1 MRVAILQSNYV
12 PWRGYFDMIHDADV
26 FVFYDCVKY
35 TKNDWRNR
43 NVVYTKNG
51 KQWLT
56 IPVPSASVK
65 LVIDEVVL
73 PDARWQETHAK
84 TLAIGYGK
92 APHFA
97 QLEEFIREFLLEREW
112 TRLSDLNRQLI
123 EKVCLRLG
131 CGTVFRDAR
140 EFALAE
146 DRVERLL
153 GILGALGA
161 TEYISGPA
169 AATYLD
175 GKEHLFQDRG
185 IRLTYKNYA
194 PYREYRQ
201 LRQPYEP
208 AVSILDAIA
217 NLPWDEIPNHI
228 WGPPSSRSTREAL

>member
-1 MRVAILQSNYV
+1 MKVAILQSNYV
-12 PWRGYFDMIHDADV
+12 PWRGYFDIINDVDV
-26 FVFYDCVKY
+26 FVFYDCVKF

-43 NVVYTKNG
+43 NVIYTKNG

-56 IPVPSASVK
+56 IPVSSASTK

-73 PDARWQETHAK
+73 PDTRWQQTHAK
-84 TLAIGYGK
+84 ALSVGYGK

-97 QLEEFIREFLLEREW
+97 QLEEIICEFLVQREW
-112 TRLSDLNRQLI
+112 SSLSDLNRQMI
-123 EKVCLRLG
+123 ETICRRLG
-131 CGTVFRDAR
+131 CRTSIRNAR
-140 EFALAE
+140 EFPLAD

-153 GILGALGA
+153 GILEELGA

-175 GKEHLFQDRG
+175 GRKHLFQDRG
-185 IRLTYKNYA
+185 IRLTYKHYA

-208 AVSILDAIA
+208 AVSIIDAIA
-217 NLPWDEIPNHI
+217 NLHWTEIPNYI
-228 WGPPSSRSTREAL
+228 WA